1 MSDLNWHQ
9 ITKNNNYRGGK
20 TTKQTKKR
28 NHLKLIILPLLIDVS
43 ITNLWI
49 QFMIFEVL
57 QKKYL
62 YLSTF
67 YFLQRKNYT
76 NLWKLVASK
85 IVCQLVTTILHC
97 LLCISCQRA

>member
-28 NHLKLIILPLLIDVS
+28 NHLKLIILPLLIDVF

-57 QKKYL
+57 QKKIFISIHFL
-62 YLSTF
+62 FST
-67 YFLQRKNYT
+67 
-76 NLWKLVASK
+76 AEE
-85 IVCQLVTTILHC
+85 LH
-97 LLCISCQRA
+97 